1 MGFRQKFEYWLNDFH
16 DLYSSRTLFSRYLK
30 DSHSNPLNLTHT
42 QRSYFSWKSGLNWN
56 NHPITP
62 SMPRSMGPNN
72 EPSSSN
78 PDKTEIKLI
87 AWGQFVKICKK
98 RRKICIFRKNHPI
111 LAHFLSETVLLALV
125 HTLVSILITQL
136 VFLITRDRTQIISR
150 S

>member
-56 NHPITP
+56 NRPITR
-62 SMPRSMGPNN
+62 SMPQIIAPNN

-78 PDKTEIKLI
+78 PDKAHSLRPIRDNMQKS
-87 AWGQFVKICKK
+87 VKIC
-98 RRKICIFRKNHPI
+98 ILRKNHPI

>member
-56 NHPITP
+56 NRPITR
-62 SMPRSMGPNN
+62 SMPQIIAPNN
-72 EPSSSN
+72 EPSSSK
-78 PDKTEIKLI
+78 PDKAHSLRPIRENM
-87 AWGQFVKICKK
+87 QK
-98 RRKICIFRKNHPI
+98 RQKICIFRKNHPI
-111 LAHFLSETVLLALV
+111 LAHFFERNSTVSFST
-125 HTLVSILITQL
+125 HISKHFDHSVS
-136 VFLITRDRTQIISR
+136 FLITRDRTQIISR